1 MKENKMSLDELTI
14 SKLKKENEMF
24 LQGVN
29 FAKEAIKKE
38 LQKITEEDELSDGE
52 VLDALFE
59 FIEPGYKF

>member
-1 MKENKMSLDELTI
+1 MEEKKTSLETITI

-38 LQKITEEDELSDGE
+38 FNKIKGNDELSDGE